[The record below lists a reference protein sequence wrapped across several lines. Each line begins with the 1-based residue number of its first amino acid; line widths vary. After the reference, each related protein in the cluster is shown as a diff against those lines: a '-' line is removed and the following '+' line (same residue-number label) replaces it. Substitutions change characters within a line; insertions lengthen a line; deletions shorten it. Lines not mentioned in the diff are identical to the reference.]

1 MMHYNS
7 RFKKHIASMVIF
19 FIFILIAAGS
29 SDSRTAGDRLADKYN
44 VSVKKAEQCLAE
56 WNSYGERNYETLLE
70 YIGSKGIFGFFQ
82 PSCDGSIKEKFKNYK
97 TAYLSAPIYG
107 ETSQECEDWKPDG
120 LFDNFRK
127 NCLLEDFL
135 FLHRERGLTLKE
147 ISIKNASA
155 NIPYNSKVAQEKQGA
170 RERLAK
176 RCSAVRHPCDK
187 GNGSLERLCMMPPH
201 YWSDTGYFDC
211 PVELRRRY

>member
-7 RFKKHIASMVIF
+7 QFKKHIASMVIF
-19 FIFILIAAGS
+19 FIFILMAAGS
-29 SDSRTAGDRLADKYN
+29 SDSRPAGERLADKYN
-44 VSVKKAEQCLAE
+44 VSVKKAEQCMNE
-56 WNSYGERNYETLLE
+56 WDSSGERNREALLE

-107 ETSQECEDWKPDG
+107 ETSQECEDWTSG
-120 LFDNFRK
+120 ALFDFRKK

-147 ISIKNASA
+147 ISIKNASE
-155 NIPYNSKVAQEKQGA
+155 NIAYIAKIEQEKKA
-170 RERLAK
+170 WREEYEKGFR
-176 RCSAVRHPCDK
+176 PCYPSELNTIDRAY
-187 GNGSLERLCMMPPH
+187 GINRTCDEFGS
-201 YWSDTGYFDC
+201 Y
-211 PVELRRRY
+211 VE

>member
-1 MMHYNS
+1 MKNLLLIVTS
-7 RFKKHIASMVIF
+7 LV
-19 FIFILIAAGS
+19 FITSCS
-29 SDSRTAGDRLADKYN
+29 SDYETSSEVLAAKYN
-44 VSVKKAEQCLAE
+44 MSVKKFEQCVDE
-56 WNSYGERNYETLLE
+56 WGKDNERDYRRVGQ

-82 PSCDGSIKEKFKNYK
+82 PSCNGSIKEKFKNYK

-187 GNGSLERLCMMPPH
+187 GKGSLERLCMMPPH